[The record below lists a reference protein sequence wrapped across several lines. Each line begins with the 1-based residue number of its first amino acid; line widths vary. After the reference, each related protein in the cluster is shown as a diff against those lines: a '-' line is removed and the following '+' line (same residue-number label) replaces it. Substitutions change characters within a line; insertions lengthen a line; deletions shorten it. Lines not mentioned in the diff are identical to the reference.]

1 MKSLAMAAAIVM
13 LAIMTLGVFSLIVAL
28 RSPERQSTKI
38 VATMVGSLAVVAGG
52 WLMLLEVGRGARL
65 IGMIVA
71 ATGVWAILRTWT
83 RRH

>member
-1 MKSLAMAAAIVM
+1 MAAAIIM

-28 RSPERQSTKI
+28 RSPKRQSTKI
-38 VATMVGSLAVVAGG
+38 VATIVGSFTVVAGG

-71 ATGVWAILRTWT
+71 ATGVLALLRMWRT
-83 RRH
+83 

>member
-38 VATMVGSLAVVAGG
+38 VATIFSSLAVVAGG
-52 WLMLLEVGRGARL
+52 WLMLLEVGIGARL
-65 IGMIVA
+65 IGMIVT
-71 ATGVWAILRTWT
+71 ATGVLALLRMWRT
-83 RRH
+83 

>member
-38 VATMVGSLAVVAGG
+38 VATIFSSLAVVAGG

-83 RRH
+83 RHH

>member
-1 MKSLAMAAAIVM
+1 MAAAIVM

-28 RSPERQSTKI
+28 RSPKRQSTKI
-38 VATMVGSLAVVAGG
+38 VATIVGSFTVVAGG

-71 ATGVWAILRTWT
+71 ATGVLALLRMW
-83 RRH
+83 RR

>member
-1 MKSLAMAAAIVM
+1 MAAAIVM

-38 VATMVGSLAVVAGG
+38 VATIFSSLAVVAGG

-83 RRH
+83 RHH